1 MVRPAQ
7 TPLSGRQGATP
18 AGHQTAPETGVS
30 AAHPASLPVLIHTG
44 GMSTTTPTP
53 VLVDAY
59 AASAATGIKP
69 GTIRVWLTRGKLTH
83 HGYDTAGRTLVDLA
97 EVQKLNGA

>member
-1 MVRPAQ
+1 MF
-7 TPLSGRQGATP
+7 
-18 AGHQTAPETGVS
+18 TA
-30 AAHPASLPVLIHTG
+30 
-44 GMSTTTPTP
+44 PTP

-83 HGYDTAGRTLVDLA
+83 HGHDTAGRTLIDLA
-97 EVQKLNGA
+97 ELQNLKGA